1 MLALLLGRYA
11 ELVLSHFPAASL
23 APDVEMSVYKTLSG
37 MGFTQPNTILADSS
51 CADELNHDDT
61 QQDITSI
68 FRDRWGEVRSRAS
81 SQLWQ
86 SAAAL
91 LHRGDTIS
99 RHRTDLPGWGRCLVA
114 QGSCQGDGLAVAN
127 SSRALLACSHGRCST
142 WGASLACHSPVK
154 QDGGRSVIM
163 CPRCAADFLRKTE
176 RQDSESESVTEASLS
191 MFFRHAH

>member
-81 SQLWQ
+81 SQLCSWQ

-91 LHRGDTIS
+91 LHRVRHNQQASHRPPGLGPLS
-99 RHRTDLPGWGRCLVA
+99 RGAGKLPG
-114 QGSCQGDGLAVAN
+114 
-127 SSRALLACSHGRCST
+127 
-142 WGASLACHSPVK
+142 
-154 QDGGRSVIM
+154 
-163 CPRCAADFLRKTE
+163 
-176 RQDSESESVTEASLS
+176 
-191 MFFRHAH
+191 

>member
-23 APDVEMSVYKTLSG
+23 APDVEISVYKTLSG

-68 FRDRWGEVRSRAS
+68 FRDRWREVRSRAS
-81 SQLWQ
+81 SQLCSWQ

-91 LHRGDTIS
+91 LHHDTIS
-99 RHRTDLPGWGRCLVA
+99 RPRRRPPGLGPLSRGAGKLPG
-114 QGSCQGDGLAVAN
+114 
-127 SSRALLACSHGRCST
+127 
-142 WGASLACHSPVK
+142 
-154 QDGGRSVIM
+154 
-163 CPRCAADFLRKTE
+163 
-176 RQDSESESVTEASLS
+176 
-191 MFFRHAH
+191 